1 MNPNLRSF
9 FARPRIRKAVRNILI
24 AGLIALP
31 VRAFALAPYK
41 VASERL
47 EPELPIHSRVVVWKL
62 ASHFVPGD
70 IAAFDNDGHTYLG
83 RVKSVSAEGLVLN
96 RTGQPD
102 QNVSTARVVG
112 RVILNT
118 R

>member
-1 MNPNLRSF
+1 MNLRSF
-9 FARPRIRKAVRNILI
+9 FARPRIRSAVRKLLI
-24 AGLIALP
+24 AGVIALP

-41 VASERL
+41 VTGDCL
-47 EPELPIHSRVVVWKL
+47 QPEVPVHSRVVVWKL
-62 ASHFVPGD
+62 AAHFVPGD
-70 IAAFDNDGHTYLG
+70 IVAFDHDSHTYLG
-83 RVKSVSAEGLVLN
+83 RVKSVSPDGMVLS

-102 QNVSTARVVG
+102 QNVSTDRVVG